1 MLKPYVKKSQTHTV
15 HDNFYDLLL
24 LVPTGYSF
32 SMRCHCRRLN
42 DVCLCKGGFTQNP
55 VTAYDPAYGQRQS
68 SHKLGW
74 PNPGEFSRFRP
85 ASGLLKIVL
94 SKPDCRCCR

>member
-1 MLKPYVKKSQTHTV
+1 MNCAATSWQP
-15 HDNFYDLLL
+15 HDRAILGELTMIHSHAVRKFCPFMKISKAKD
-24 LVPTGYSF
+24 
-32 SMRCHCRRLN
+32 
-42 DVCLCKGGFTQNP
+42 GFTQNP

-68 SHKLGW
+68 SHKFQC
-74 PNPGEFSRFRP
+74 PYPGEFSRFRP